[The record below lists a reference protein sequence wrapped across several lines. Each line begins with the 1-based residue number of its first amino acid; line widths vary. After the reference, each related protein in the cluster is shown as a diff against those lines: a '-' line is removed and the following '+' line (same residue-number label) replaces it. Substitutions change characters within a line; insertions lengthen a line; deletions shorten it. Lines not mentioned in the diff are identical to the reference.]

1 MSGVSGEVIVR
12 GRVALVT
19 GAGGGIGGAACR
31 KLAALGM
38 RVVLA
43 DVHAERLEAARS
55 AVAALAANG
64 AEDVLARVV
73 DVSRFDDVAA
83 LCEAAYARFGEV
95 ALLMNN
101 AAGFF
106 RTRAA
111 HDLADWQRT
120 FATNLFGAVH
130 GVHAFVPRM
139 LAQGTPAMIVNTGS
153 KQGIT
158 NPPGNPAYN
167 AAKAALKSFTE
178 SLQHELRNTP
188 GCRVS
193 AHLLVPGWT
202 ASSRTAKQPGAW
214 APEQVIDHM
223 LAGLARGDFYILCP
237 DNEVTP
243 ALDRKR
249 IAWGAGDLTENR
261 PALSRWHPDYQRAFA
276 EFEPE

>member
-1 MSGVSGEVIVR
+1 MDPEVFAR
-12 GRVALVT
+12 GRVAVVT
-19 GAGGGIGGAACR
+19 GAAGGIGGAACR
-31 KLAALGM
+31 KLASLGM

-43 DVHAERLEAARS
+43 DSHAERLEAAR
-55 AVAALAANG
+55 AEVAAQAAGG
-64 AEDVLARVV
+64 ADDVLARVT
-73 DVSRFDDVAA
+73 DVSRADDVAA
-83 LCEAAYARFGEV
+83 LCEATYARFGEV

-111 HDLADWQRT
+111 HDLPDWQRT
-120 FATNLFGAVH
+120 FATNLFGVVH

-139 LAQGTPAMIVNTGS
+139 LAQGTRALVVNTGS

-167 AAKAALKSFTE
+167 AAKAAVKSLTE
-178 SLQHELRNTP
+178 SLQHELRNLP
-188 GCRVS
+188 GCRVT

-202 ASSRTAKQPGAW
+202 ANARMPKAPGAW
-214 APEQVIDHM
+214 APEQVVDHL
-223 LAGLARGDFYILCP
+223 LAGLGRGDFYILCP

-249 IAWGAGDLTENR
+249 VLWAAGDLTENR

-276 EFEPE
+276 AYERE